1 MSPNEFRWIATC
13 KHAKEAW
20 DTLEV
25 IHEGTLAVKLSKIQ
39 MLTFIFESIRMQDDQ
54 TFSAFYYELSDIVNS
69 SFNLGERIPKS
80 KIVRMILRYLLERFK
95 SKVTTME
102 AS

>member
-1 MSPNEFRWIATC
+1 M
-13 KHAKEAW
+13 
-20 DTLEV
+20 
-25 IHEGTLAVKLSKIQ
+25 KLSKIQ
-39 MLTFIFESIRMQDDQ
+39 MLTSIFETIRMQDDH
-54 TFSAFYYELSDIVNS
+54 TFSTFYYELSDIVNS